1 MDTLIYVHHTGQ
13 YWLPDTTSKVALKT
27 GQKNF
32 IEIFYD
38 LTYSLSM
45 ILNGNKPTCDEYKIN
60 SFDHCLVEVF
70 FFIDTKGSIIY
81 FFDERFLSG
90 HKQSFYI

>member
-1 MDTLIYVHHTGQ
+1 MDTLIYVHHKGQ
-13 YWLPDTTSKVALKT
+13 YWEPDATSKVALKT

-38 LTYSLSM
+38 LTYSLPM
-45 ILNGNKPTCDEYKIN
+45 ILDGNKPTCDEYKTN

-70 FFIDTKGSIIY
+70 F
-81 FFDERFLSG
+81 
-90 HKQSFYI
+90 